1 VLESVHKAVHAVL
14 QPLKGVSLSCQ
25 VSKLAGLRNILI
37 HQYIEIKN
45 EILYQ
50 TAKETTEKIANKF
63 IEWVKTMDPNK
74 PSNTEKSITHK

>member
-1 VLESVHKAVHAVL
+1 MLESVHKAFHAVL
-14 QPLKGVSLSCQ
+14 QSLKGVSLSCQ

>member
-1 VLESVHKAVHAVL
+1 MAHR
-14 QPLKGVSLSCQ
+14 P
-25 VSKLAGLRNILI
+25 KLHLLPRTITTKEK
-37 HQYIEIKN
+37 HHKN
-45 EILYQ
+45 EIHHQ